1 MSDIKCDTSPSDR
14 TQFELFRA
22 LFSGFKWRISTSPCW
37 PFGGPNVENFLR
49 LFLQKV
55 YIDHKLNICGRTIWS
70 ETCILYHCMIC
81 NFVILTCG
89 ICVRKGVNEKGV
101 CPSISAF
108 PCHYSANTPCSYC
121 VHSPLVLYTR
131 RIWQR
136 RYTHTLP
143 LSFSVFLFFIIWK
156 PQTWR
161 GCPLR
166 LMRLRWIVNVVNL
179 HKHKMLL

>member
-1 MSDIKCDTSPSDR
+1 VSDIKCDTSPSDR

-136 RYTHTLP
+136 RYTHTHTPSLFLCLP
-143 LSFSVFLFFIIWK
+143 LLHHLK
-156 PQTWR
+156 APDLTWL
-161 GCPLR
+161 P
-166 LMRLRWIVNVVNL
+166 IASDEI
-179 HKHKMLL
+179 KMNCECCKSS